1 MPFDFISNFFK
12 GKKNDKKA
20 EEAPV
25 AAEAAE
31 PAKEEAAPDLQ
42 LGYITASQ
50 INEQLAKLN
59 RPEQTLR
66 QVMDEMSFRLI
77 SRGTDP
83 HLTIGE
89 QLQRL
94 REEMTSDES
103 PFMDFDTA
111 LISAVEQM
119 EHFCDA
125 PNAELARNSAAKM
138 IDLIFEGRKG
148 GTPSTQ
154 REVFQL
160 KGYYLKA
167 QLISQQGQLLE
178 SQATIDRYRKQ
189 LARFEA
195 NSALDP
201 TGMQTS
207 QIKLILEH
215 SEQMKSQL
223 LGNISAL
230 QTSIIGAES
239 QMNQAELQSID
250 PKAALESTV
259 EMINKQ
265 RQVYLG
271 YLRQLSDANE
281 VLKLINEGAME
292 IKVQERVTMQRLHET
307 QRQIEMDQ
315 VLRQKR
321 EAYAAYDPAKK
332 TSPVAAAPVENKPAP
347 SVVEAEEVAP
357 EAPMNFLDF

>member
-12 GKKNDKKA
+12 GKKNDQKA
-20 EEAPV
+20 EAP
-25 AAEAAE
+25 AAVEAAE
-31 PAKEEAAPDLQ
+31 PVREEPAEQAN

-50 INEQLAKLN
+50 IEKELAKLN

-66 QVMDEMSFRLI
+66 QVMDEMSSRLI
-77 SRGTDP
+77 ARGTDP
-83 HLTIGE
+83 HLTMGE
-89 QLQRL
+89 LLQRL

-125 PNAELARNSAAKM
+125 PNADQARASAAKM
-138 IDLIFEGRKG
+138 IELIFEGRKN

-160 KGYYLKA
+160 KGFYLKA
-167 QLISQQGQLLE
+167 QLISQQGQLME
-178 SQATIDRYRKQ
+178 SQATIDRYRRQ

-195 NSALDP
+195 NAALDP

-215 SEQMKSQL
+215 SEQMKNQL

-250 PKAALESTV
+250 PKAALQSTV
-259 EMINKQ
+259 EMINEQ

-315 VLRQKR
+315 VLRQKK

-332 TSPVAAAPVENKPAP
+332 TSAAVPAAAENTPAA
-347 SVVEAEEVAP
+347 SVVEPEEVTE